1 VRWNIAP
8 TIRVKEQA
16 RRPATTAAPTGHAK
30 RTGVKADTPE
40 EEDLAANR
48 ASAFDA
54 AMGAGAAA
62 G

>member
-1 VRWNIAP
+1 MTLSCHSLFSKDVGSAMSDWRGAL
-8 TIRVKEQA
+8 VD
-16 RRPATTAAPTGHAK
+16 